1 MFTPNTEHRVMKN
14 LVCLLLLA
22 SLTTGC
28 AFVKLQTDY
37 KPNKDFSQYETFC
50 WLQGCEFVYLGPEYF
65 EDFNNVELIR
75 EAVVE
80 ELISKGFEQDSN
92 QPDFLVNFQI
102 IAEEKTAIT
111 SSYAIEDINGER
123 PWIPF
128 NDQEIRYY
136 IEGSLVIDIIDAQ
149 TSEIVWRSYGVQY
162 FEHQEKINENKIRR
176 AVRAA
181 LKDFPPQ

>member
-1 MFTPNTEHRVMKN
+1 MKN
-14 LVCLLLLA
+14 LFFLILLTSLA
-22 SLTTGC
+22 SGC

-37 KPNKDFSQYETFC
+37 KPGKDFEQYQTFC

-65 EDFNNVELIR
+65 KDFNNIELIR
-75 EAVVE
+75 EAIVD
-80 ELISKGFEQDSN
+80 ELVDKGFEQNSN
-92 QPDFLVNFQI
+92 QPDFLVDFRI

-111 SSYAIEDINGER
+111 STYAVEDIDGSR

-128 NDQEIRYY
+128 DDQEVRYY
-136 IEGSLVIDIIDAQ
+136 IEGSLVIDVIDAQ

-162 FEHQEKINENKIRR
+162 FEHQEKVSEKRIRR

-181 LKDFPPQ
+181 LKEFPPQ